1 MLYDSDLA
9 NTINIIKNKW
19 IFKLLIISLVTFSY
33 IAVAGVGEYKK
44 TNAHA
49 DNSAWYNGNW
59 EGINTAFDPPLNVE
73 ISILPN
79 GEVYSYVYGQDKSY
93 HVTTK
98 KKTVK
103 IRKLPNRSIRGKV
116 RDSDSLILEDGGV
129 LRIQQKGNQLE
140 TIVDKLG
147 TIVDYN
153 RVTDI
158 TQLSVIQHHI
168 QDQQKKDAH
177 HKDHDFWH
185 SPEFWGMVGA
195 GVAATVVTDH
205 HNHVKIS
212 SPGMSK
218 ADEAALQKYYK

>member
-1 MLYDSDLA
+1 MTHKADL
-9 NTINIIKNKW
+9 TIITNKIKHPLVYK
-19 IFKLLIISLVTFSY
+19 FLVISLITFSC

-49 DNSAWYNGNW
+49 DDSAWYNGSW

-116 RDSDSLILEDGGV
+116 RDSGSLILEDGGV
-129 LRIQQKGNQLE
+129 LRIQKKGNQLE

-147 TIVDYN
+147 ITVDYN
-153 RVTDI
+153 RVKDS
-158 TQLSVIQHHI
+158 TQLSVIQKHI
-168 QDQQKKDAH
+168 QEQQKKEAH

-195 GVAATVVTDH
+195 GVATAVVTDH
-205 HNHVKIS
+205 HDHVTVNNSGIS
-212 SPGMSK
+212 KS
-218 ADEAALQKYYK
+218 DEAALRKYYK